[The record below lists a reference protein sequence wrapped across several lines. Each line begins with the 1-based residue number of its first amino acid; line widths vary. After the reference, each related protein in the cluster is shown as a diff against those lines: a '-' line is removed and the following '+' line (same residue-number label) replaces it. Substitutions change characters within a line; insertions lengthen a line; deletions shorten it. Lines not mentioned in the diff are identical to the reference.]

1 MYLTPYHN
9 HQTQKSVSW
18 VKIVRL
24 LSVSCFLFSML
35 PTVGFG
41 QAKSPS
47 MRQQLEAAMRQEKR
61 HIPDEVVPR
70 IPNPYLS
77 LLPKVPAGAY
87 DAWSEYRH
95 KQAMREVNRSAAATI
110 PSALEVIQERE
121 ENDTLATAQ
130 PIDLNSR
137 SEQNRLLIQGV
148 SGADTITFSEKFLFG
163 KEDDGSIPLANEVT
177 FDEIFQT
184 VTYIAAIGD
193 GPFGTL
199 GTGSGDH
206 DFYEVALEEGQVLEI
221 RTTTPEPLADLDP
234 VVIVFDENG
243 QFLAFN
249 IEISFDNYDNFLK
262 FTAPS
267 DGQYFVSIFGFGS
280 SLLEDI
286 NDSGSGLGAGSEGL
300 YKLELTLLEETDAD
314 FFTFQLEKGD
324 VFGAA
329 ITGRSQPR
337 LSVFTKDGELQI
349 SSATF
354 AAFFPEE
361 SPLPINGQTTLD
373 FVAPESGQYTIE
385 VSENLGQYE
394 LELLA
399 TRPGFELTTHRKQ
412 ILFIDFTGSE
422 FNLNEFF
429 GGFPDDAE
437 TVTLSDF
444 GKFLPNWG
452 IRNTASNRTRLAKRI
467 VGVVQENIE
476 ADLRRSNLNPNF
488 EVEIVSDYANPY
500 LAKALSYL
508 AQFAEDPISSVIVGG
523 TIEESGIPT
532 IGIAQSID
540 PGNFDA
546 EESALVLLDILS
558 APATPGASADSTFS
572 LNDVL
577 LAPGKTIED
586 VVVAAMG
593 NIISHEA
600 GHYLGNFHTNGLNE
614 TSTIMD
620 EGPGGLFNLIGVGPS
635 GVFGEEDQIDVDFI
649 TDAYSTFEFF
659 AGENNTKVNTAFALS
674 FIPFGDTDLIVAKPE
689 VAARTTVAPGMRL
702 SQSYPN
708 PQAPNQLSQIGF
720 TTANTQAVSLDLYDM
735 RGNRV
740 ANLFSGATEP
750 GKVHQVAL
758 DASQL
763 GLRRGV
769 YIYRLTT
776 PEGKLEKRIVIT
788 E

>member
-9 HQTQKSVSW
+9 HQTQKSINW

-177 FDEIFQT
+177 FDETFQT

-234 VVIVFDENG
+234 VVVVFDENG

-267 DGQYFVSIFGFGS
+267 DGQYFVSILGFGS

-572 LNDVL
+572 LNDVS

-586 VVVAAMG
+586 VVVAALG

-649 TDAYSTFEFF
+649 TDAYSIFELFV
-659 AGENNTKVNTAFALS
+659 GENNTKVNTAFALS
-674 FIPFGDTDLIVAKPE
+674 FIPFGDTDLIAAKPE

-740 ANLFSGATEP
+740 ANLFNGAAEP

-758 DASQL
+758 DANQL

-776 PEGKLEKRIVIT
+776 SEGKLEKRIVIT

>member
-9 HQTQKSVSW
+9 HQTQKSINW

-177 FDEIFQT
+177 FDETFQT

-234 VVIVFDENG
+234 VVVVFDENG

-337 LSVFTKDGELQI
+337 LSVFTKDSELQI

-572 LNDVL
+572 LNDVS

-586 VVVAAMG
+586 VVVAALG

-649 TDAYSTFEFF
+649 TDAYSIFELFV
-659 AGENNTKVNTAFALS
+659 GENNTKVNTAFALS
-674 FIPFGDTDLIVAKPE
+674 FIPFGDTDLIAVKPE

-720 TTANTQAVSLDLYDM
+720 TTANTQTVSLDLYDM

-740 ANLFSGATEP
+740 ANLFSGAAEP

-758 DASQL
+758 DANQL

>member
-9 HQTQKSVSW
+9 HQTQKSINW

-177 FDEIFQT
+177 FDETFQT

-234 VVIVFDENG
+234 VVVVFDENG

-337 LSVFTKDGELQI
+337 LSVFTKDSELQI

-572 LNDVL
+572 LNDVS

-586 VVVAAMG
+586 VVVAALG

-674 FIPFGDTDLIVAKPE
+674 FIPFGDTDLIAAKPE

-740 ANLFSGATEP
+740 ANLFSGAAEP

-758 DASQL
+758 DANQL